1 MAVSLSW
8 LSIAL
13 LFSLQTL
20 FTLRSVCLSTVV
32 PLLVLV
38 VVSIVLL
45 RSSSLLLS
53 LLAWSCSCRLLH
65 LLLGGAL
72 HELTLRLAHES
83 SWVHRHHARL
93 HGLAILTREAL
104 HGLHT
109 THLLAIPRLHAEGA
123 HWISSGCPTVHLRI
137 ESVLGSISSHLLHIG
152 HLLL

>member
-1 MAVSLSW
+1 MVINCLGICATLG
-8 LSIAL
+8 
-13 LFSLQTL
+13 LQTL
-20 FTLRSVCLSTVV
+20 FTLRSICLSTVV

-53 LLAWSCSCRLLH
+53 LLAWRGSRGLLH

-109 THLLAIPRLHAEGA
+109 THLLAVPRLHAEGA
-123 HWISSGCPTVHLRI
+123 HWISSWCSAVHLRI
-137 ESVLGSISSHLLHIG
+137 EAVLGSISSHLLHIG